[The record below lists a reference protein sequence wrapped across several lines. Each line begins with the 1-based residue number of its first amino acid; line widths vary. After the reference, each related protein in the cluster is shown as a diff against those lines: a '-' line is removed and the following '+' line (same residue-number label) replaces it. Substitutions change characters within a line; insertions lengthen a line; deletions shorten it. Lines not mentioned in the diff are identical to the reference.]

1 VPTEARSAQVGLLL
15 RVTELRVAS
24 QSGMSLSNSGT
35 LDLQVDPA
43 EAERRKRARLTD
55 LNTRS
60 IPRLRLVGF
69 VLIAAGA
76 LLHNAFIYPG
86 LAGFTWRPWL
96 RLDAV
101 LAVYSGVSWYLL
113 YLFYDDART
122 QHLDLGAAFLFADM
136 AVYSIVIYY
145 TGAERSWVFFLPM
158 FRVVDQ
164 TSTSFRRSLIFAH
177 VAPLS
182 YLAVILH
189 AILWQHRTLPIAP
202 EAAKLVILY
211 FGSVY
216 IALIARTSDKRHRRS
231 SDVIRLARGLIQEL
245 EDKSTALERSSE
257 QLHDA
262 LDQQADL
269 HRENARLFSATE
281 AREARLSQILHST
294 SDGIIFVAPDG
305 RIEAANVRAGDLLG
319 FDPQTVIGMDVMR
332 ILARLYSLGD
342 GDSFGVTL
350 HGLLTDPGP
359 GGHGDLQQPS
369 TGRVFHWVAQPT
381 RDSGGGTVG
390 LTFTFQDVTPTRDL
404 VRQLE
409 DKSRLLE
416 ESRRKAEEAN
426 RAKGEFLANVTHEV
440 RTPLSAIIGM
450 AGLLENAEM
459 ARRIKRSAES
469 LLAII
474 GDILDFS
481 KIDSRKL
488 TLTREPM
495 ALRDVLQGVLDTV
508 QITADEK
515 HLALVL
521 DVHADVPDALVGDAL
536 RLRQVLINLIGNAIK
551 FTETGEIRV
560 RVAVATQ
567 LPSEICL
574 HFAVIDTGIG
584 IPRDKQELVFEA
596 FAQADGTSAR
606 RFGGT
611 GLGLSISARLVEL
624 MGGDIWVES
633 EVGHGSAFRFTAN
646 FGVQGAPAVEAALE
660 NASSIRPV
668 HVLLAED
675 EQVHRELV
683 AHLLRQRGHHVVT
696 ARNGRE
702 ALLELERNPVQ
713 VVLLDLQMPE
723 MDGLQLAAAIR
734 ARERTAGGHMPLIAM
749 TASVMATALEE
760 YAAAGIDHALIKP
773 IARERL
779 YRMVES
785 QAAEVEVIIAPPP
798 ELAGR
803 AAFLEG
809 LGNDTTLARRLIDLF
824 IENSAGL
831 VDDVRVAIADADTDR
846 LRKAAHKLKGS
857 VSNFPAGAARDVT
870 AQMEAIG
877 FDGDLD
883 AATALLPLL
892 EREIDRL
899 RDLLP
904 TLIG

>member
-1 VPTEARSAQVGLLL
+1 MDLGGS
-15 RVTELRVAS
+15 
-24 QSGMSLSNSGT
+24 

-43 EAERRKRARLTD
+43 EAERRKRARLVQI
-55 LNTRS
+55 NTLVV
-60 IPRLRLVGF
+60 PRLRLLGF
-69 VLIAAGA
+69 ALVAIAA
-76 LLHNAFIYPG
+76 LLHNALIYPG
-86 LAGFTWRPWL
+86 WDAFVWRDWL
-96 RLDAV
+96 RLVGTFV
-101 LAVYSGVSWYLL
+101 LYSAVSWYLL
-113 YLFYDDART
+113 YLFYEDARRVVDLGVT
-122 QHLDLGAAFLFADM
+122 FLALDLSMFSVA
-136 AVYSIVIYY
+136 IYY
-145 TGAERSWVFFLPM
+145 TGADRSWMFCLPL

-164 TSTSFRRSLIFAH
+164 TGASFRRAMTFAH
-177 VAPLS
+177 LAPLC
-182 YLAVILH
+182 YAVVLADAVLRG
-189 AILWQHRTLPIAP
+189 HRTIAWGP
-202 EAAKLVILY
+202 EAAKLIFIY
-211 FGSVY
+211 IGSIY
-216 IALIARTSDKRHRRS
+216 IAMVARAGDERHRRS
-231 SDVIRLARGLIQEL
+231 SEIIRLARALIREL
-245 EDKSTALERSSE
+245 EEKSKALERSSR

-269 HRENARLFSATE
+269 HKENARLFTATE

-294 SDGIIFVAPDG
+294 SDGIIFVGPDG

-350 HGLLTDPGP
+350 KGLLADPGP

-416 ESRRKAEEAN
+416 EARRKAEEAN

-450 AGLLENAEM
+450 AGLLTDSEA
-459 ARRIKRSAES
+459 ARRIRTSAEA

-488 TLTREPM
+488 TLMREPL
-495 ALRDVLQGVLDTV
+495 ALRAVMQAMVDTV
-508 QITADEK
+508 QVTADEK
-515 HLALVL
+515 GLRLVL
-521 DVHADVPDALVGDAL
+521 EVISDVPDALVGDAL
-536 RLRQVLINLIGNAIK
+536 RLRQVLVNLVGNAIK
-551 FTETGEIRV
+551 FTQSGEIRV
-560 RVAVATQ
+560 RVDVASR
-567 LPSEICL
+567 LPAEVCL

-584 IPRDKQELVFEA
+584 IPREKLELVFEA

-633 EVGHGSAFRFTAN
+633 QVGTGSAFRFTAN
-646 FGVQGAPAVEAALE
+646 FGLQGVAPPPRPPEPATE
-660 NASSIRPV
+660 IRPV
-668 HVLLAED
+668 AVMVVDD
-675 EQVHRELV
+675 EQVHLELV
-683 AHLLRQRGHHVVT
+683 AHLLRQRGHRVVT

-702 ALLELERNPVQ
+702 ALAELPHHTLQ
-713 VVLLDLQMPE
+713 IVLMDLQMPE

-734 ARERTAGGHMPLIAM
+734 AWERGNGGHLPLVAM
-749 TASVMATALEE
+749 TASIMSKDLDQCQE
-760 YAAAGIDHALIKP
+760 AGIDETLIKP

-785 QAAEVEVIIAPPP
+785 LASDTAARIAPPP

-809 LGNDTTLARRLIDLF
+809 LGNDTSLARRLVDLF
-824 IENSAGL
+824 LNDSGRLLDEIN
-831 VDDVRVAIADADTDR
+831 RAINDRDAER
-846 LRKAAHKLKGS
+846 LRRAAHTLKGS
-857 VSNFPAGAARDVT
+857 VSNFPAGAARDT
-870 AQMEAIG
+870 AARMETLG
-877 FDGDLD
+877 FEANFD
-883 AATALLPLL
+883 AAQETFPLL
-892 EREIDRL
+892 EKEIDRL
-899 RDLLP
+899 RGVLP
-904 TLIG
+904 TLI